1 MTDLWLASIPLS
13 RLITEAQPF
22 LCGLLEK
29 LLISSSIT
37 QSTHKVVTC
46 WFGCCRSLKWCK
58 HLCAFCSSQVAVP
71 QLWCWMTGHNIFRT
85 ILWCHSEADLWPFGG
100 QMTLSFYP
108 IRHIMWV
115 LEDKTVFWW
124 GHSELDLWPLVT
136 KKIHPPESKRTSGP
150 RWHAIR
156 VFGGL
161 RWYWRHNSASF
172 TSPSASACTGLTGI
186 LMLIRINDWYQLW
199 QRADLCSC

>member
-115 LEDKTVFWW
+115 LEDKLYFDEVTA
-124 GHSELDLWPLVT
+124 SLTSDLWLP
-136 KKIHPPESKRTSGP
+136 KKSILQSP
-150 RWHAIR
+150 REHLDPGDMLYEYSEVWGDIGVITQLASPAHQLQHALGSLG
-156 VFGGL
+156 F
-161 RWYWRHNSASF
+161 W
-172 TSPSASACTGLTGI
+172 C
-186 LMLIRINDWYQLW
+186 
-199 QRADLCSC
+199 